1 MKSSFQDLIDGELPI
16 LVDFYAEWCGPC
28 KQMMPTIK
36 EVAQELSGKA
46 KVIKIDID
54 KNLAVAEKYKIMG
67 VPTFILF
74 HQGEIKWRQAGV
86 LSKQQMINA
95 VASNIS

>member
-1 MKSSFQDLIDGELPI
+1 MKTSFLDLINSETPI

-28 KQMMPTIK
+28 KQMMPTVK
-36 EVAQELSGKA
+36 EVAQELSGQA

-54 KNLAVAEKYKIMG
+54 KNLPVANKYKIMG

-74 HQGEIKWRQAGV
+74 HKGEIKWRQAGV
-86 LSKQQMINA
+86 LSKQQMLEA
-95 VASNIS
+95 VRAII